1 MRSTL
6 AFCALALTAASLA
19 ACGGGGHR
27 PPGPGASGADAS
39 GVCLLGAFSRQAD
52 GSVSRADLDAGIKAG
67 FAQADANGDGALDF
81 GETARLNDAKTG
93 TCDVT
98 PFIDWSGTGLIGLDN
113 YGARYLTAFDQ
124 ADVNEDGVVT
134 VVEMQTSVRKPPRP
148 RRVIAPEPSV

>member
-27 PPGPGASGADAS
+27 PPGPGASGADDS
-39 GVCLLGAFSRQAD
+39 GVCLLGAFSRKAD

-67 FAQADANGDGALDF
+67 FARADANGDGALDF

-98 PFIDWSGTGLIGLDN
+98 PFIDWSGTGRIGLDN

-124 ADVNEDGVVT
+124 ADVNEDGVAT

-148 RRVIAPEPSV
+148 QRVIAPEPSV

>member
-19 ACGGGGHR
+19 ACGGGPR
-27 PPGPGASGADAS
+27 PPGPGASWADAS

-67 FAQADANGDGALDF
+67 FARADANGDGALDF